1 MFETSTQRQAGEEYV
16 SSRDEAAIAG
26 IVLFDALARF
36 KAGETKSGLRCLQY
50 LQQSRSL
57 VALIDTL
64 CPGLSTRSDRRSR
77 RIRSLIGE
85 SPAALPDGEAAM
97 AKSAAPG
104 WLEEIKFPRAV
115 QAAAS
120 ELTLRQHA
128 ALKLVLDGC
137 TNAEI
142 ARRLLISKNTVKWH
156 LKLIF
161 RLLGVENRCSALKVA
176 KARDLI

>member
-1 MFETSTQRQAGEEYV
+1 MFETSTQHQAGAEHM

-36 KAGETKSGLRCLQY
+36 KAGETKSGLRCLQH

-85 SPAALPDGEAAM
+85 SPKALAECDAAVADLVGLER
-97 AKSAAPG
+97 
-104 WLEEIKFPRAV
+104 LEEMPFPGSTR
-115 QAAAS
+115 AAAS

-128 ALKLVLDGC
+128 VLKLVLDGC

-142 ARRLLISKNTVKWH
+142 AQRLLISKNTVKWH
-156 LKLIF
+156 LKVIF
-161 RLLGVENRCSALKVA
+161 RHLGVENRCSALKVA
-176 KARDLI
+176 KARGLI